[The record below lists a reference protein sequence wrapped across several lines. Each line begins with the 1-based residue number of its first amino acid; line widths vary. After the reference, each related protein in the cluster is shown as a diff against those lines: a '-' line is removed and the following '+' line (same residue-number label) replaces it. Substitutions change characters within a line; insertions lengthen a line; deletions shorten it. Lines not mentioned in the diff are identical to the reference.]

1 MLIEINLLPRK
12 GEKKGGVFLLFVII
26 PVVTLL
32 IGGGLFFY
40 TYISTGKSLATTQ
53 QALTTAQAQVQTQQQ
68 QIKKLES
75 SSSANQLK
83 QMIDWAKTNQVS
95 TVKVLDTLTALLPE
109 DGYFVNYQFNSGA
122 VNISIQFTTINDVA
136 NYLYQLQNSSSVQ
149 SVQMSNIATKVTAK
163 VNSQNTENVDPDEKI
178 LPRYLAQYQIKLNLD
193 KVKKASEDT
202 VK

>member
-12 GEKKGGVFLLFVII
+12 GEKRGSVSLLFVII
-26 PVVTLL
+26 PVATLL
-32 IGGGLFFY
+32 IGGGLFSY
-40 TYISTGKSLATTQ
+40 TYISTGKSLATTK
-53 QALTTAQAQVQTQQQ
+53 QALTTAQAQVQAQQQ

-95 TVKVLDTLTALLPE
+95 TVKVLATLTALLPE

-122 VNISIQFTTINDVA
+122 VNISIQFTTINDAA

-149 SVQMSNIATKVTAK
+149 SVQMSNITTKVTAK

-178 LPRYLAQYQIKLNLD
+178 LPRYLSQYQIKLNLD